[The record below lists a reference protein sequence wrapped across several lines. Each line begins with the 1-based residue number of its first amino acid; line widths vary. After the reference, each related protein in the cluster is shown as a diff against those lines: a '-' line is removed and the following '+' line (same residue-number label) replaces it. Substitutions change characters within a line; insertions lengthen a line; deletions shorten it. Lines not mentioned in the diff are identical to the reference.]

1 MQIVVKSSID
11 VIFFGR
17 RLPILTSFLPF
28 GAEKDVLVLRI
39 DSQQGLDWAI
49 SVRINIIKNK

>member
-1 MQIVVKSSID
+1 MQIVVKSSIE

-17 RLPILTSFLPF
+17 RPPLLTGFLPF
-28 GAEKDVLVLRI
+28 GAEEDVLVLRV
-39 DSQQGLDWAI
+39 DSQQGLDGTV